1 MRKEDYLSV
10 IEELVYQV
18 TGISELTPDTD
29 FIRDLALNSLDVANL
44 VCAFEDRFQ
53 VEIPVRDVWKLSQVR
68 DVIEKGN
75 ACAGT
80 VKNRCKIFGIMVN
93 C

>member
-53 VEIPVRDVWKLSQVR
+53 VEIPVRDVIDYMQKKEMRAQGL
-68 DVIEKGN
+68 
-75 ACAGT
+75 
-80 VKNRCKIFGIMVN
+80 
-93 C
+93 

>member
-1 MRKEDYLSV
+1 MRSEAYLSV

-29 FIRDLALNSLDVANL
+29 FIRDLALNSLDVATL

-53 VEIPVRDVWKLSQVR
+53 VEIPVRDVWQLSQVR
-68 DVIEKGN
+68 DVIEYMQKK
-75 ACAGT
+75 AMHKKQ
-80 VKNRCKIFGIMVN
+80 V
-93 C
+93 

>member
-1 MRKEDYLSV
+1 MRSEAYLSV

-53 VEIPVRDVWKLSQVR
+53 VEIPVRDVWQLSQGR
-68 DVIEKGN
+68 DVIEYMQKK
-75 ACAGT
+75 AMHKKQ
-80 VKNRCKIFGIMVN
+80 V
-93 C
+93 

>member
-1 MRKEDYLSV
+1 MRSEAYLSV

-53 VEIPVRDVWKLSQVR
+53 VEIQVR
-68 DVIEKGN
+68 DVIEYMQKK
-75 ACAGT
+75 AMHKKQ
-80 VKNRCKIFGIMVN
+80 V
-93 C
+93 

>member
-1 MRKEDYLSV
+1 MRGEDFLSV

-44 VCAFEDRFQ
+44 VCALRTDFRWRF
-53 VEIPVRDVWKLSQVR
+53 PCGMC
-68 DVIEKGN
+68 GN
-75 ACAGT
+75 CP
-80 VKNRCKIFGIMVN
+80 RCGM
-93 C
+93 

>member
-29 FIRDLALNSLDVANL
+29 FIRGPGAEFPGCGKSCLCL
-44 VCAFEDRFQ
+44 
-53 VEIPVRDVWKLSQVR
+53 
-68 DVIEKGN
+68 
-75 ACAGT
+75 
-80 VKNRCKIFGIMVN
+80 
-93 C
+93 

>member
-44 VCAFEDRFQ
+44 VCAFE
-53 VEIPVRDVWKLSQVR
+53 VWKLSQVR
-68 DVIEKGN
+68 DVIDYMQKKEMRAQGL
-75 ACAGT
+75 
-80 VKNRCKIFGIMVN
+80 
-93 C
+93 

>member
-53 VEIPVRDVWKLSQVR
+53 VEIPVRDVIDYMQKKEMHAHGL
-68 DVIEKGN
+68 
-75 ACAGT
+75 
-80 VKNRCKIFGIMVN
+80 
-93 C
+93 